1 MRSLKIQS
9 LWGIASGLI
18 LISTIIFTPI
28 SFAQELTAALSL
40 RLGPGIGFPT
50 NIELPSGTDI
60 AIKQRRHS
68 WLLVVDERKESG
80 WAKISD
86 VEQSGGLADRQ
97 AWRLSE
103 LKKKEAGS
111 VQSRWFVNEQDY
123 GLSLGWKTKTTK
135 GNWLVEVEKSTNS
148 EANWQALLAWYNFE
162 HPINSYSYY
171 STGLGLGI
179 SQENKP
185 NHVFSKIGE
194 SSTTG
199 FGGFEL
205 AVGIHPVK
213 QVDTGLSVRYLLAES
228 PRDGDSM
235 VVSWYWSFGI

>member
-9 LWGIASGLI
+9 LWGIALRLI
-18 LISTIIFTPI
+18 LINIIIFTPI
-28 SFAQELTAALSL
+28 TFAQELTAALSL
-40 RLGPGIGFPT
+40 RIGPGIGYPT
-50 NIELPSGTDI
+50 NIELPSGTNI
-60 AIKQRRHS
+60 TINQRRNS

-80 WAKISD
+80 WAEISD

-103 LKKKEAGS
+103 LKKKEVGS
-111 VQSRWFVNEQDY
+111 VQGRWFTNEQDY

-135 GNWLVEVEKSTNS
+135 GNWLIEFEQATNS
-148 EANWQALLAWYNFE
+148 QANWQALLAWYNFE
-162 HPINSYSYY
+162 HSISSRSYY

-185 NHVFSKIGE
+185 NHVFSKVGE

-199 FGGFEL
+199 FGGIEL
-205 AVGIHPVK
+205 AMGIRPVK
-213 QVDTGLSVRYLLAES
+213 QIDTGLSIRFLLAES

>member
-1 MRSLKIQS
+1 MRSLKNQS
-9 LWGIASGLI
+9 FWGTASGLI

-28 SFAQELTAALSL
+28 TFAQELAAALSL

-60 AIKQRRHS
+60 TINQKRHS

-103 LKKKEAGS
+103 LKKKEVGS
-111 VQSRWFVNEQDY
+111 VQGRLFANEQDY

-135 GNWLVEVEKSTNS
+135 GNWLIEFEKATDSH
-148 EANWQALLAWYNFE
+148 AKWQALLAWYNFE
-162 HPINSYSYY
+162 HRISSRSYY

-179 SQENKP
+179 SQENSP
-185 NHVFSKIGE
+185 SNVFSKVGE

-199 FGGFEL
+199 FGGIEL
-205 AVGIHPVK
+205 AMGIHPVK

>member
-1 MRSLKIQS
+1 MRSLKFQS
-9 LWGIASGLI
+9 FWDATSRLI

-28 SFAQELTAALSL
+28 SFAQELKAALSL
-40 RLGPGIGFPT
+40 RLGPGIGYPT
-50 NIELPSGTDI
+50 NIELPSGTEI
-60 AIKQRRHS
+60 TINQRRNS
-68 WLLVVDERKESG
+68 WLLVVDDRNESG

-86 VEQSGGLADRQ
+86 VELSGGLADRQ

-103 LKKKEAGS
+103 LKKPDVGS
-111 VQSRWFVNEQDY
+111 LQGRWFANEQDY
-123 GLSLGWKTKTTK
+123 GLSLGWKTKTSN
-135 GNWLVEVEKSTNS
+135 GNWLVEVEKATNS
-148 EANWQALLAWYNFE
+148 QVSWQALLAWYNFE
-162 HPINSYSYY
+162 HAINSRSYY
-171 STGLGLGI
+171 STGLGLGV

-185 NHVFSKIGE
+185 SQVFSKTGE

-199 FGGFEL
+199 FAGIEL
-205 AVGIHPVK
+205 ALGIHPVK